1 MANKTVNK
9 SLLKS
14 NLARWA
20 ELENQRLKLAAKLD
34 PIVKE
39 QKSLEKEIGAL
50 TLPVTNQP
58 PLIKDFAI
66 ETANLSFD
74 TRTERTVAPQQWF
87 ERLTKKDRDD
97 EQFWGT
103 IKVLVEK
110 ADKYRPVIVTEL
122 ASVAVTYKP
131 KLELK

>member
-39 QKSLEKEIGAL
+39 QKSLEKEIGVL
-50 TLPVTNQP
+50 TLPVDTQP
-58 PLIKDFAI
+58 PLINEFASD
-66 ETANLSFD
+66 TANLTFD
-74 TRTERTVAPQQWF
+74 TRTARNVAPKEWF
-87 ERLTKKDRDD
+87 ENLTKKDRDD
-97 EQFWGT
+97 DQFWET
-103 IKVLVEK
+103 LKVLVEK
-110 ADKYRPVIVTEL
+110 ADKYRPVIVTRL
-122 ASVAVTYKP
+122 ASVSVTYKP